1 MIAGRAS
8 ITIDQLWARAR
19 AVAGAFE
26 RLGVQP
32 GDRIAIVLD
41 KSIESITALFAALAA
56 GAAYVPIPPQWPRP
70 RMQSALEQCR
80 ARLVIACQSDGESE
94 PAIVDLRSDRSV
106 AWSDALRSSPAFD
119 EGAQVDLASPAFI
132 LYTSGSTGTPKG
144 VTISHK
150 AVGAFVDW
158 TADTFA
164 IGPDD
169 RVLCPAPLSFD
180 LSTLDVLNI
189 ARSASACVIVP
200 ETSTWVPRFLLQF
213 ARGHAVT
220 VWYSVP
226 SLLTRLLDDGR
237 LEREPLDSLR
247 ALLFAGEVMPTAAAV
262 RLRRSHPHADLCNL
276 YGPTETNVVTWHR
289 LLADVDPS
297 RPIPIGRP
305 CPYARIRLD
314 PEDESRSGCE
324 RTGHLLVSG
333 DSLMSGYW
341 GRPEETSAA
350 FVDLEEHG
358 EMTRYYRTGDR
369 VTLDADHVIQ
379 FVGRVD
385 RQVKRRGF
393 RIELGD
399 IEAAIARS
407 PDVAEV
413 AVSVAGEKPG
423 LVIRAFVRSRAGAA
437 TGTLGLRAHC
447 AQVLPPHMLPDEFVL
462 IDAIP
467 RGSRGKIDYQ
477 ALARMGDRR
486 S

>member
-1 MIAGRAS
+1 MAA
-8 ITIDQLWARAR
+8 TL
-19 AVAGAFE
+19 V
-26 RLGVQP
+26 RLGVRP
-32 GDRIAIVLD
+32 GDRVAIVLD
-41 KSIESITALFAALAA
+41 KSIEAVTALFGALAA
-56 GAAYVPIPPQWPRP
+56 GAAYVPIPPQWPRA
-70 RMQSALEQCR
+70 RVDSALEQCR
-80 ARLVIACQSDGESE
+80 ARLVVACPSPGESE
-94 PAIVDLRSDRSV
+94 PAIVDSRSQRSV
-106 AWSDALRSSPAFD
+106 GWSDALRSSPVDAD
-119 EGAQVDLASPAFI
+119 GAEVDLASPAFI

-144 VTISHK
+144 VTISHR

-180 LSTLDVLNI
+180 LSTLDVFNI
-189 ARSASACVIVP
+189 ARSAAACVIVP
-200 ETSTWVPRFLLQF
+200 ETSTWIPRFLLQF
-213 ARGHAVT
+213 AREHAVT

-237 LEREPLDSLR
+237 LERAPLDALR
-247 ALLFAGEVMPTAAAV
+247 TLLFAGEVMPTSAAV
-262 RLRRSHPHADLCNL
+262 RLRRSHPRADLCNL

-289 LLADVDPS
+289 LPEDIDPS

-314 PEDESRSGCE
+314 PEDESRSGRE

-350 FVDLEEHG
+350 FMELQEHG
-358 EMTRYYRTGDR
+358 KMTRYYRTGDR

-423 LVIRAFVRSRAGAA
+423 LVIRAFVRPRAGAA

-477 ALARMGDRR
+477 ALSRFGDEESPRR
-486 S
+486 